1 MHLTNNN
8 CTAHRRH
15 KGHRRD
21 HFLGVPC
28 AEKITRL
35 WRKTAAPQAGKF
47 WDRAEMRSTA
57 EKEAHAR
64 ASVRPHAS
72 SGETD
77 SVRAAD
83 GLHAARPRS
92 VRCWRYSARGLLAL
106 ALYVRCPERVQEL
119 RTATAAQATFV
130 IAFGFC
136 FFYGRAPRAEEAR
149 VLYWNW
155 PARLL
160 LGWVPVGTC
169 PAPQGQLVAPQAE
182 IFRGGGGGGQF
193 GGQRGGL
200 GQNMAVL
207 LPVCYSEI
215 SSRGA
220 FWYMGS
226 GVNSAI

>member
-1 MHLTNNN
+1 MVAWLHNCYRYCTFYTHINTVHLTNNN
-8 CTAHRRH
+8 RTAHRRH

-47 WDRAEMRSTA
+47 WDRAAMRSTA

-64 ASVRPHAS
+64 ASVRPRAS

-92 VRCWRYSARGLLAL
+92 VRCWRYSARGHLAL

-119 RTATAAQATFV
+119 RTHSSSGDLV
-130 IAFGFC
+130 LAFGFC
-136 FFYGRAPRAEEAR
+136 FF
-149 VLYWNW
+149 LHW
-155 PARLL
+155 P
-160 LGWVPVGTC
+160 
-169 PAPQGQLVAPQAE
+169 
-182 IFRGGGGGGQF
+182 
-193 GGQRGGL
+193 
-200 GQNMAVL
+200 
-207 LPVCYSEI
+207 
-215 SSRGA
+215 
-220 FWYMGS
+220 
-226 GVNSAI
+226 SAAGF

>member
-1 MHLTNNN
+1 MHPTNNN
-8 CTAHRRH
+8 PTAHRRH

-119 RTATAAQATFV
+119 RTATAAQAT
-130 IAFGFC
+130 
-136 FFYGRAPRAEEAR
+136 
-149 VLYWNW
+149 L
-155 PARLL
+155 
-160 LGWVPVGTC
+160 
-169 PAPQGQLVAPQAE
+169 
-182 IFRGGGGGGQF
+182 
-193 GGQRGGL
+193 
-200 GQNMAVL
+200 
-207 LPVCYSEI
+207 
-215 SSRGA
+215 
-220 FWYMGS
+220 
-226 GVNSAI
+226 

>member
-1 MHLTNNN
+1 MAIIYTYPNLPLSSLSAEDLLVITNVDPTNNN
-8 CTAHRRH
+8 PTALRRH

-21 HFLGVPC
+21 HFLGVSC

-106 ALYVRCPERVQEL
+106 ALYVRCPERVQKL
-119 RTATAAQATFV
+119 RTATAAL
-130 IAFGFC
+130 
-136 FFYGRAPRAEEAR
+136 R
-149 VLYWNW
+149 
-155 PARLL
+155 RL
-160 LGWVPVGTC
+160 
-169 PAPQGQLVAPQAE
+169 
-182 IFRGGGGGGQF
+182 
-193 GGQRGGL
+193 
-200 GQNMAVL
+200 
-207 LPVCYSEI
+207 
-215 SSRGA
+215 
-220 FWYMGS
+220 
-226 GVNSAI
+226 

>member
-1 MHLTNNN
+1 MAAGTSFRVKWSHDCIIVTDIAHFSSILTP
-8 CTAHRRH
+8 CTLLTTIVLLIDVIKVIDATI
-15 KGHRRD
+15 
-21 HFLGVPC
+21 FLGVPC

-47 WDRAEMRSTA
+47 WDRAAMRSTA

-119 RTATAAQATFV
+119 RTATAAQAT
-130 IAFGFC
+130 
-136 FFYGRAPRAEEAR
+136 
-149 VLYWNW
+149 L
-155 PARLL
+155 
-160 LGWVPVGTC
+160 
-169 PAPQGQLVAPQAE
+169 
-182 IFRGGGGGGQF
+182 
-193 GGQRGGL
+193 
-200 GQNMAVL
+200 
-207 LPVCYSEI
+207 
-215 SSRGA
+215 
-220 FWYMGS
+220 
-226 GVNSAI
+226 